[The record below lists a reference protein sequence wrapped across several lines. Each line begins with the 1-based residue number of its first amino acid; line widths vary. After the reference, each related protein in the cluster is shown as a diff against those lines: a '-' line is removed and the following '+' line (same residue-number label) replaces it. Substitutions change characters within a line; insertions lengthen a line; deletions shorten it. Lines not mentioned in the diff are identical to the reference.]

1 MNLPLLFIGALEMIV
16 VLFFV
21 LGPLILVIWA
31 LVDIFKRDFRY
42 KTTDRI
48 LLIILIVFAP
58 FIGSILYFLFL
69 RTKYPLQ
76 TIR

>member
-31 LVDIFKRDFRY
+31 LVDIFKRGFRY

-48 LLIILIVFAP
+48 LLII
-58 FIGSILYFLFL
+58 
-69 RTKYPLQ
+69 
-76 TIR
+76 

>member
-76 TIR
+76 TVR

>member
-21 LGPLILVIWA
+21 LGPLILAIWA

-42 KTTDRI
+42 KTTDRL

-76 TIR
+76 TVS